1 METFDGNQTLTLENR
16 KKLII
21 DGVMNII
28 SFNDDYMDLST
39 NFGDITIEGTDLKI
53 EELLQESGK
62 ILICGDISGIFY
74 KQTKNSKKRFGNI
87 FK

>member
-74 KQTKNSKKRFGNI
+74 KQIKNSKKHFGNI